1 MPVAF
6 QAAVEL
12 PRESYEYETAEICLT
27 MILLLSGE
35 TKEAKKSG
43 AKPAKDRTLALVFP
57 VPVRLPTLSA
67 PTYRCQVSLEA
78 SRKGNISMDSD
89 VTSRDYQLDTA
100 WARTKRKPLE
110 IWRSS
115 VVRDSKP
122 SSRLRPAAVCDTAK
136 ELLSGRPTPG
146 GGASLFFPQVQR
158 VDPKADKDLNGT
170 FSFYLR
176 GAAEAA
182 RSFAHWYPGKA

>member
-35 TKEAKKSG
+35 TEEAKKSG

-67 PTYRCQVSLEA
+67 PTSRCQVSLEA
-78 SRKGNISMDSD
+78 SRKETSQWIQTSPLVIINWTPPGQEPRQNHSKYGDLRVFETQSLPPGCD
-89 VTSRDYQLDTA
+89 RLQSVTLR
-100 WARTKRKPLE
+100 RN
-110 IWRSS
+110 SS
-115 VVRDSKP
+115 
-122 SSRLRPAAVCDTAK
+122 
-136 ELLSGRPTPG
+136 PG
-146 GGASLFFPQVQR
+146 GLPPRGGASLFFPQVER
-158 VDPKADKDLNGT
+158 LDPKADKDLNGT

-176 GAAEAA
+176 PAAEAA